1 MCTYLFVLGLLLFGS
16 SVLLYADPAST
27 GTNVAQNGVE
37 VAPSGVDLPPGSM
50 NSNPPPGGNDGITA
64 PSGTDQKE
72 MKNSKEFGPIE
83 APSPRIDQD
92 ATIAY
97 SYVGGAYYKSD
108 ATGNLGSEQATE
120 FRYGLKIPIDQQI
133 KLQFG
138 LNYTRLDFGEPT
150 GSPLPYSLETLELH
164 FGASYKLSEQW
175 GLFADIA
182 PRLEIVDGWDNIE
195 SNDFEIGGVIGA
207 TYDPNPNLSIRGG
220 LGINPSGIDIPV
232 LPVIGVRWRF
242 TQDWTLNFG
251 FPRTSIDY
259 QILSNLRVSPLEVGF
274 EGGDFHTSKTYGNS
288 VGDSYLNDRRL
299 YYSEVRL
306 GVGADYAVQKNLHVG
321 LDTGAVVYREFDFH
335 NTGYS
340 PTVDPAPFVQLSAR
354 IGF

>member
-1 MCTYLFVLGLLLFGS
+1 
-16 SVLLYADPAST
+16 
-27 GTNVAQNGVE
+27 
-37 VAPSGVDLPPGSM
+37 
-50 NSNPPPGGNDGITA
+50 
-64 PSGTDQKE
+64 
-72 MKNSKEFGPIE
+72 
-83 APSPRIDQD
+83 
-92 ATIAY
+92 
-97 SYVGGAYYKSD
+97 
-108 ATGNLGSEQATE
+108 
-120 FRYGLKIPIDQQI
+120 
-133 KLQFG
+133 
-138 LNYTRLDFGEPT
+138 
-150 GSPLPYSLETLELH
+150 
-164 FGASYKLSEQW
+164 
-175 GLFADIA
+175 
-182 PRLEIVDGWDNIE
+182 
-195 SNDFEIGGVIGA
+195 
-207 TYDPNPNLSIRGG
+207 
-220 LGINPSGIDIPV
+220 